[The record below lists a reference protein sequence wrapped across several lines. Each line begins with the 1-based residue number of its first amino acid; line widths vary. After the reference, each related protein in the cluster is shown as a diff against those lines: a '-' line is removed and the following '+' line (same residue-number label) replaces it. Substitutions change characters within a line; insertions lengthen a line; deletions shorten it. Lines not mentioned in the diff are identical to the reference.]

1 MFTPKYIEEG
11 RALAKAARKI
21 INYRK
26 DVARPEQLERVRQH
40 LAALQEALK
49 KRSSE
54 GVQLAEKELLPSLG
68 KLQPV
73 RELSGI
79 RENVELIIVAIVLAL
94 GIRAYY
100 LQPFKIPTGSMQPTL
115 NGVIGHR
122 TEAPPPNIFVRAF
135 QFVTLGRTY
144 EDVVCEEEQDS
155 IESIS
160 PAKKN
165 PFWDGPF
172 LTFWDGSIIRM
183 SSGKT
188 YRVGI
193 DPTIL
198 EHQMRVSP
206 GNSFK
211 KGEPIVRGY
220 ADLGDQLFVDKFS
233 YNLFGPHRGDVFV
246 FRTNGILG
254 ITAGPNFE
262 SEHYIKRLAGMPGDT
277 LRIQQPKLFVN
288 GQEATDYP
296 FARVASQQNGYTG
309 YWNASDTNYLSDANA
324 TVTVPK
330 GSYFALG
337 DNSANSSDSR
347 YWGFVPWQNVAGRG
361 MFVYWPFSSH
371 WGFVR

>member
-1 MFTPKYIEEG
+1 MFTPKYIDEG

-21 INYRK
+21 LNYRK
-26 DVARPEQLERVRQH
+26 DVARPEDLERVRLN

-68 KLQPV
+68 KLQPMRDLSGV
-73 RELSGI
+73 RE
-79 RENVELIIVAIVLAL
+79 NMELIIVAIVLAL

-122 TEAPPPNIFVRAF
+122 TEAPQPNFIVRAI
-135 QFVTLGRTY
+135 QFATFGRTY
-144 EDVVCEEEQDS
+144 ADVVCEEEKDS
-155 IESIS
+155 IDSIS
-160 PAKKN
+160 PAKVN
-165 PFWDGPF
+165 PFWDG
-172 LTFWDGSIIRM
+172 SVIRM

-193 DPTIL
+193 DPTCL
-198 EHQMRVSP
+198 EHQMRVGP

-246 FRTNGILG
+246 FRTNGIVG
-254 ITAGPNFE
+254 ISSGPNLE
-262 SEHYIKRLAGMPGDT
+262 SEHYIKRLAGMPDDT

-288 GQEATDYP
+288 GQEATAYP
-296 FARVASQQNGYTG
+296 FERVESEQNGYTG
-309 YWNASDTNYLSDANA
+309 YRNAGDTMYLSDASA

-337 DNSANSSDSR
+337 DNSANSYDSR

>member
-11 RALAKAARKI
+11 RALAKTARKVL
-21 INYRK
+21 NYRK
-26 DVARPEQLERVRQH
+26 DVARPEDLERVRQN

-54 GVQLAEKELLPSLG
+54 GVQLAEKELFPSLS

-73 RELSGI
+73 RELSSV

-122 TEAPPPNIFVRAF
+122 TGTPQPNFIVRAI
-135 QFVTLGRTY
+135 QFATLGRTY
-144 EDVVCEEEQDS
+144 ADVVSEEEKDS
-155 IESIS
+155 IDSIS
-160 PAKKN
+160 PAKVN
-165 PFWDGPF
+165 PFWDG
-172 LTFWDGSIIRM
+172 SVIRM

-246 FRTNGILG
+246 FRTNGIVG
-254 ITAGPNFE
+254 ISTGPSFE
-262 SEHYIKRLAGMPGDT
+262 SEHYIKRLAGIPGDT

-309 YWNASDTNYLSDANA
+309 YRNASDTTYLSDANA
-324 TVTVPK
+324 TVTIPK

-337 DNSANSSDSR
+337 DNSANSFDSR

>member
-11 RALAKAARKI
+11 RALAKAARKV

-26 DVARPEQLERVRQH
+26 DVARPEDLERVREN
-40 LAALQEALK
+40 LTDLNVALK

-54 GVQLAEKELLPSLG
+54 GVQKAEKELLPSLG
-68 KLQPV
+68 KVQPL

-79 RENVELIIVAIVLAL
+79 RENVELIVVAIVLAL

-144 EDVVCEEEQDS
+144 EDVVCEEATDS
-155 IESIS
+155 IDSIS
-160 PAKKN
+160 PAKVN
-165 PFWDGPF
+165 PFWDG
-172 LTFWDGSIIRM
+172 SVIRM

-193 DPTIL
+193 DPRSL
-198 EHQMRVSP
+198 EDQMRVGP
-206 GNSFK
+206 GQTFK

-233 YNLFGPHRGDVFV
+233 YNLFGPHRADVFV

-254 ITAGPNFE
+254 IPPGPNLE
-262 SEHYIKRLAGMPGDT
+262 SEHYIKRLGGVPGDT

-288 GQEATDYP
+288 GQEAKEYA
-296 FARVASQQNGYTG
+296 FQRVESQQNGYTG
-309 YWNASDTNYLSDANA
+309 YRNVPRDTMYLGDPNA
-324 TVTVPK
+324 TVTIPE

-337 DNSANSSDSR
+337 DNSANSYDSR
-347 YWGFVPWQNVAGRG
+347 YWGFVPWQNVVGRG

-371 WGFVR
+371 WGFVK

>member
-11 RALAKAARKI
+11 RALAKAARKV

-26 DVARPEQLERVRQH
+26 DVARPEDLERVRRN
-40 LAALQEALK
+40 LKVLEEALK
-49 KRSSE
+49 ERSSE
-54 GVQLAEKELLPSLG
+54 GVQKAEKELLPSLS
-68 KLQPV
+68 KLQPL
-73 RELSGI
+73 RDHSGI
-79 RENVELIIVAIVLAL
+79 RENVELIVVAIVLAL

-115 NGVIGHR
+115 NGVIGRR
-122 TEAPPPNIFVRAF
+122 TETPPPNIIVRAF

-144 EDVVCEEEQDS
+144 EDVVSEEPTDS
-155 IESIS
+155 IDSIS
-160 PAKKN
+160 PAKIN
-165 PFWDGPF
+165 P
-172 LTFWDGSIIRM
+172 LWDGSAIRM

-193 DPTIL
+193 DPNTL
-198 EHQMRVSP
+198 ENQMHLGP
-206 GNSFK
+206 GQSFK

-233 YNLFGPHRGDVFV
+233 YNVFGPNRGDVFV
-246 FRTNGILG
+246 FKTNGILG
-254 ITAGPNFE
+254 IPPGPDLE
-262 SEHYIKRLAGMPGDT
+262 SEHYIKRLAGLPGDT

-288 GQEATDYP
+288 GKEATDYP
-296 FARVASQQNGYTG
+296 FERVASQQNGYTG
-309 YWNASDTNYLSDANA
+309 YQNMKDTTYLGIPNL

-337 DNSANSSDSR
+337 DNSANSYDSR
-347 YWGFVPWQNVAGRG
+347 YWGFVPWRNVVGRG

>member
-1 MFTPKYIEEG
+1 MFTPKYIEDG

-21 INYRK
+21 LNYRK
-26 DVARPEQLERVRQH
+26 DVARPEDLERVRQN

-68 KLQPV
+68 KLQPA
-73 RELSGI
+73 RELSSV
-79 RENVELIIVAIVLAL
+79 RENIELIIVAIVLAL

-122 TEAPPPNIFVRAF
+122 TETPRPNMIVRAI
-135 QFVTLGRTY
+135 QFATLGRTY
-144 EDVVCEEEQDS
+144 EDVVNEEEKDS

-160 PAKKN
+160 PTKLSLL
-165 PFWDGPF
+165 WDIPLF
-172 LTFWDGSIIRM
+172 RFWDGSLIRM

>member
-11 RALAKAARKI
+11 RALAKAARKV

-26 DVARPEQLERVRQH
+26 DVARTEDLERVRQN
-40 LAALQEALK
+40 LAGLKEALK
-49 KRSSE
+49 QRSSE
-54 GVQLAEKELLPSLG
+54 AVQEAEKELLPSLG
-68 KLQPV
+68 KVQPL
-73 RELSGI
+73 REFGGI

-94 GIRAYY
+94 GIRSYY

-122 TEAPPPNIFVRAF
+122 TEAPPPNIFARAF

-144 EDVVCEEEQDS
+144 EDVVNEEATDS
-155 IESIS
+155 IESINA
-160 PAKKN
+160 AKVN
-165 PFWDGPF
+165 PFWDG
-172 LTFWDGSIIRM
+172 SVIRM
-183 SSGKT
+183 SSGKV

-193 DPTIL
+193 DPRSL
-198 EHQMRVSP
+198 EDQMHVGP
-206 GNSFK
+206 GQTFK

-233 YNLFGPHRGDVFV
+233 YNLLGPHRADVFV

-254 ITAGPNFE
+254 IPPGPNLE

-277 LRIQQPKLFVN
+277 LRIQEPKLIVN
-288 GQEATDYP
+288 GEEATAYA
-296 FARVASQQNGYTG
+296 FRRVASQQNGYTG
-309 YWNASDTNYLSDANA
+309 YRNVPRDTMYLGDPNA
-324 TVTVPK
+324 TVTIPK

-337 DNSANSSDSR
+337 DNSANSYDSR
-347 YWGFVPWQNVAGRG
+347 YWGFVPWQNVVGRG